1 MALENDY
8 FLLYHG
14 VQFSPNSTD
23 ETIEIVYTP
32 EVIAYYAIILM
43 IGRKKFEKFQTLES
57 FTHVCQALKV
67 ETPKDLSSLHL
78 LQYQLIHTLQ
88 IHNSVEMYTALQDTF
103 LNLFHENVL
112 KKENYKKL
120 YSLFT
125 YTKRTVKVEKDTD
138 KKHFLF
144 TSEKE
149 KISDYI
155 AVLKNEFSTLV
166 NLQTLETIQTTLEA
180 QTFSIGITG
189 VMNAGKSTMI
199 NALLGQEIL
208 GTSVVPETANLT
220 LLKYNTKPQAK
231 VHYWNTEEWSNIAQ
245 TASKLTSMK
254 AFVQETED
262 AFSEN
267 LERYI
272 QATSRVDNIDVSELS
287 QYTSA
292 KDSAKKCNLIK
303 YVTLENDLAFL
314 KENVEI
320 VDTPGLDD
328 PVIQREEITKSYIAR
343 CDMLFH
349 LMNVS
354 QSASQKD
361 ITFLLDALLYQNITK
376 LLIVI
381 TRADTVDK
389 EALDEVIS
397 YTKQSIKAELK
408 RQNRENR
415 LDGILESIEFIAIS
429 AKVALLCK
437 TDEAKAVSLGLTLES
452 SGFPALERYLHNNLF
467 GYAAVKSQ
475 LMIASAQKKL
485 LNEMR
490 RYREILQYQ
499 LEVEAKSKEE
509 LQSQWD
515 TFVLDKKHDLQD
527 IHILRKEL
535 DHYQKML
542 NGYRHTTLVNF
553 LTTAFYELQGIVR
566 QRLIS
571 DIRYAFEKTKKTPD
585 TSRTTVIIQTAVK
598 DGIIDIVREY
608 KYKLAKKM
616 EEIADAC
623 LVKYKSLGLLEVS
636 MFEMEIF
643 LASHFQQGYLTHS
656 SEVLVQEILSVMSKS
671 KAKEIPKLDRE
682 IQQILSSQLTLLE
695 SEIKTKADS
704 EAEVLIGAFCETLNI
719 PLQQREEKIESEER
733 TLSSRLSLLEKGKV
747 NSTHAIA
754 IHEKMKKLD
763 LLLMEIKGDA
773 HGVS

>member
-1 MALENDY
+1 
-8 FLLYHG
+8 
-14 VQFSPNSTD
+14 
-23 ETIEIVYTP
+23 
-32 EVIAYYAIILM
+32 
-43 IGRKKFEKFQTLES
+43 
-57 FTHVCQALKV
+57 
-67 ETPKDLSSLHL
+67 
-78 LQYQLIHTLQ
+78 
-88 IHNSVEMYTALQDTF
+88 
-103 LNLFHENVL
+103 
-112 KKENYKKL
+112 
-120 YSLFT
+120 
-125 YTKRTVKVEKDTD
+125 
-138 KKHFLF
+138 
-144 TSEKE
+144 
-149 KISDYI
+149 
-155 AVLKNEFSTLV
+155 
-166 NLQTLETIQTTLEA
+166 
-180 QTFSIGITG
+180 
-189 VMNAGKSTMI
+189 
-199 NALLGQEIL
+199 
-208 GTSVVPETANLT
+208 
-220 LLKYNTKPQAK
+220 
-231 VHYWNTEEWSNIAQ
+231 
-245 TASKLTSMK
+245 
-254 AFVQETED
+254 
-262 AFSEN
+262 
-267 LERYI
+267 
-272 QATSRVDNIDVSELS
+272 
-287 QYTSA
+287 
-292 KDSAKKCNLIK
+292 
-303 YVTLENDLAFL
+303 
-314 KENVEI
+314 
-320 VDTPGLDD
+320 
-328 PVIQREEITKSYIAR
+328 
-343 CDMLFH
+343 
-349 LMNVS
+349 
-354 QSASQKD
+354 
-361 ITFLLDALLYQNITK
+361 

-437 TDEAKAVSLGLTLES
+437 TDEAKAASLGLTLES

-542 NGYRHTTLVNF
+542 NGYRHTTLENF
-553 LTTAFYELQGIVR
+553 LTTVFYELQGIVR

-571 DIRYAFEKTKKTPD
+571 DVRYAFEKTKKTPD

-754 IHEKMKKLD
+754 IHEKIKKLD
-763 LLLMEIKGDA
+763 LLFMEIKGDA